1 MMEYLKT
8 DHQVDA
14 KGFACPMPIVKTK
27 KAMNNVNAGEIVEIL
42 ATDQGSKA
50 DIQAWTNSAG
60 HQYLGTIE
68 EGNVL
73 KHYLRKTT
81 EVEKEEMIFSKT
93 IDNEELMKKL
103 LDYHTD
109 QAILVDVREQAEY
122 AFGHIPQAISI
133 PLGEID
139 NRKDELDKDKTIYII
154 CRTGTR
160 SGMAAQKL
168 IDSGF
173 GNVVNVKPGM
183 SEWSGYMQ
191 SDI

>member
-8 DHQVDA
+8 DHQVNA
-14 KGFACPMPIVKTK
+14 KGLACPMPIVKTK
-27 KAMNNVNAGEIVEIL
+27 KAMNDVNAGETIEIL
-42 ATDQGSKA
+42 ATDQSSKA
-50 DIQAWTNSAG
+50 DIQAWAKSAG
-60 HQYLGTIE
+60 HQYLGTTE

-93 IDNEELMKKL
+93 IDNEELTKKL

-109 QAILVDVREQAEY
+109 QAILIDVREQAEY

-139 NRKDELDKDKTIYII
+139 NRKDELDKDKTIYVI

-160 SGMAAQKL
+160 SGMVAQKL
-168 IDSGF
+168 TDSGF
-173 GNVVNVKPGM
+173 ENVVNVKPGM
-183 SEWSGYMQ
+183 SEWQGDMK

>member
-168 IDSGF
+168 TDSGF

>member
-1 MMEYLKT
+1 MEYLKT

>member
-1 MMEYLKT
+1 MEYLKT

-168 IDSGF
+168 TDSGF